1 MIPYNIELMFF
12 ILDARLPSLG
22 SLLFLVLGQKVI
34 VQAPPY
40 SVVICMATP
49 HCYQWWWW
57 WSDMLW
63 MTLTRLWLHSLSSFT
78 FNMLCRF
85 LCNLIHIYT
94 HTYLQSASI
103 ADEVSGGVMAASYG
117 QSWWS
122 DGLILCEL
130 PSQGLWVS
138 TAFILVMFVLV
149 LLELT
154 LWLPLKCYCGLI
166 CAISYILFWFWFCW
180 NWCNGLPSKC
190 YCGVCNLIDNICI
203 DLCRGVSGLFQVG
216 LKTVSPPIF
225 WYSLLIFLPAAAKDA
240 TDVLTLMTSFCILK
254 TSTLMLD
261 TRARCHFLKLIRVIF
276 GKRSKSNAF
285 HSLRHW
291 IIGEFRGEGQNWCVQ
306 LVASLLA
313 TFTRMVHQLTQQL
326 ANLDLVQL
334 KWFLASKGIA

>member
-180 NWCNGLPSKC
+180 NW
-190 YCGVCNLIDNICI
+190 
-203 DLCRGVSGLFQVG
+203 
-216 LKTVSPPIF
+216 
-225 WYSLLIFLPAAAKDA
+225 
-240 TDVLTLMTSFCILK
+240 
-254 TSTLMLD
+254 
-261 TRARCHFLKLIRVIF
+261 
-276 GKRSKSNAF
+276 
-285 HSLRHW
+285 
-291 IIGEFRGEGQNWCVQ
+291 
-306 LVASLLA
+306 
-313 TFTRMVHQLTQQL
+313 
-326 ANLDLVQL
+326 
-334 KWFLASKGIA
+334 